1 MSDLTDPFDFIASL
15 LVGMLRATMI
25 VALLPM
31 GKKSSAGQLFK
42 LPFSVAVG
50 LCVASAVT
58 IPRSSSPT
66 LYLLATKEIL
76 LGVMLGFMIS
86 RLFIVVGAAGSLID
100 QQAGYTVGALFN
112 PSLGHTAGPIETLY
126 TTLLILLLITAGG
139 GFYFPKMIM
148 ATYAVWPVTALTPPT
163 GSIEVFIGG
172 LFGAGIDQLIDMVM
186 QLAMPILA
194 MLMFADICVA
204 LFGRY
209 APDFNPL
216 SASLAIKAAL
226 VALMLVATLDSLI
239 GYLQRLIPWLTR
251 VQ

>member
-1 MSDLTDPFDFIASL
+1 MSDLQDPLDFVTGL
-15 LVGMLRATMI
+15 LVGTLRTTVI

-31 GKKSSAGQLFK
+31 GKRSSAGQLFK
-42 LPFSVAVG
+42 LPFSLAVG
-50 LCVASAVT
+50 LCVASVVSM
-58 IPRSSSPT
+58 PHSSSPM
-66 LYLLATKEIL
+66 LYLLALKEML
-76 LGVMLGFMIS
+76 LGVGLGFMIS

-126 TTLLILLLITAGG
+126 TLLLILLLMTAGA

-148 ATYAVWPVTALTPPT
+148 ATYAIWPATALTPPT
-163 GSIEVFIGG
+163 GSVQVFIEGVLSTG
-172 LFGAGIDQLIDMVM
+172 VNQMVDMAM
-186 QLAMPILA
+186 QMAMPILA

-209 APDFNPL
+209 ASEFNPL

-226 VALMLVATLDSLI
+226 VALMLAATLNSLVV
-239 GYLQRLIPWLTR
+239 YLQRLIVWLTR